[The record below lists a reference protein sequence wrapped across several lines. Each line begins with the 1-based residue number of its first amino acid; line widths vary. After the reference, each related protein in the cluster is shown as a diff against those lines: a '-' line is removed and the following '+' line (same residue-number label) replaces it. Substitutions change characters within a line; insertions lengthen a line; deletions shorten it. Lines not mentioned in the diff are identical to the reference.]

1 MHTRNGDVIRTAND
15 VIVDGSQAEPVE
27 SQMQPQ
33 APHFYNT
40 GSAPHANV
48 THDYS
53 AVLQMQETVPT
64 YDVAPVHNI
73 HPQYASYESLSDEP
87 YLDPAELRRL
97 QEFHQRTN
105 RPVLDVLRR

>member
-1 MHTRNGDVIRTAND
+1 M
-15 VIVDGSQAEPVE
+15 DGSQAEPGE
-27 SQMQPQ
+27 SQVQPM
-33 APHFYNT
+33 APHVYDT
-40 GSAPHANV
+40 GSAPHASV
-48 THDYS
+48 TDDYP
-53 AVLQMQETVPT
+53 AAPQMQETVPT